1 MNSMF
6 DVLIEVGKVQVTWIE
21 AIAFVLALA
30 CVVCNVLEIHWGW
43 PLAIVSSGLY
53 CWLFFKTKLY
63 GDAGIQIYFV
73 VASLWGWWLWL
84 KPNRRIEAGQ
94 RAMSTQDQAA
104 DDLQASTLQIRRL
117 TARERRIVLASWLA
131 LWLLLGTLLSHFTDS
146 DVAWADAFPT
156 AGSLLGQILLGKKI
170 LENWYVWQ
178 VVNISMVAL
187 LAYKSLWL
195 TMLLYF
201 IFLAMALLG
210 WRRWS
215 KALG

>member
-156 AGSLLGQILLGKKI
+156 A
-170 LENWYVWQ
+170 
-178 VVNISMVAL
+178 VNISMVAL